1 MNKLGLFLCF
11 FLAISYAQSEVVD
24 GIDVDDVYDKFVII
38 ARGLADSNEY
48 KCSNQLSNNRNTIL
62 PRVVELIKNLKDKD
76 AIRGALT
83 GFAFQLILIDGIF
96 DDCNIWDT
104 ISKLLS
110 IMTASGISNMGQNM
124 KDNASELE
132 GLIKELTEANNQDTR
147 LLVIGKIIRKITGI
161 TFK

>member
-38 ARGLADSNEY
+38 AKGLADSNEY
-48 KCSNQLSNNRNTIL
+48 KCSNQLSNNRNKIL

-76 AIRGALT
+76 AIAGALS
-83 GFAFQLILIDGIF
+83 GFAQLISIRGII

-104 ISKLLS
+104 IGKLLS
-110 IMTASGISNMGQNM
+110 IMKAEGISNMGQNM